1 MRRTIGALLIA
12 VAWIAGAHAQSFPTR
27 PVAIVVGF
35 TAGGSTDIITRLV
48 AKDLRKSRGQS
59 VIVENRPGAGGNI
72 GAYMRAETAKWA
84 KLVKSSGAK
93 AD

>member
-1 MRRTIGALLIA
+1 MREKLTQHG
-12 VAWIAGAHAQSFPTR
+12 VD
-27 PVAIVVGF
+27 PVGDTPEEF
-35 TAGGSTDIITRLV
+35 
-48 AKDLRKSRGQS
+48 
-59 VIVENRPGAGGNI
+59 